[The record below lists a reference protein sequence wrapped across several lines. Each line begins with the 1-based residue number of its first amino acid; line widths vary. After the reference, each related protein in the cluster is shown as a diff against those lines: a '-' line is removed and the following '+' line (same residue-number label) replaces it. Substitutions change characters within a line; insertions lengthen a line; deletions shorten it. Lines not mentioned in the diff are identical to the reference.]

1 MCGVID
7 GGPFMSVFV
16 RRFHVCDAKVIE
28 QALVLLQS
36 CCGYRETSIWAV
48 WCSVSDLCAP
58 VHCVGLHAKVECI
71 YTFHVPCSGHS
82 RGACLRKAVN
92 VLCCVQAEHAASKV
106 CLLPPHLL
114 KTVVEATL

>member
-1 MCGVID
+1 
-7 GGPFMSVFV
+7 MSVFV

-82 RGACLRKAVN
+82 RGACLKESCQCP
-92 VLCCVQAEHAASKV
+92 VLCPGGACSKQGMLTPTSPTED
-106 CLLPPHLL
+106 CG
-114 KTVVEATL
+114 